1 MLRHF
6 VGGPDAAKFVVS
18 QSPNGELG
26 WRYMS
31 LYPRPV
37 RSWWST
43 YWRAVMGVFLTL
55 VAIGIVF
62 ILAFLTGADKPP
74 SRSTNL
80 SLAILTAL
88 FQFGAAWMFQG
99 VGKAAPSLVETSARR
114 LTRLTVQA
122 EQAEAWAQAAL
133 EKDDPKANQSEL
145 RTVLGQVSVSLSY
158 LGEGTLDAA
167 NDWRHLHDGSVERA
181 MRTLKNPLN
190 GGTEFNDQQP
200 E

>member
-1 MLRHF
+1 M
-6 VGGPDAAKFVVS
+6 
-18 QSPNGELG
+18 
-26 WRYMS
+26 
-31 LYPRPV
+31 
-37 RSWWST
+37 RSWLRT
-43 YWRAVMGVFLTL
+43 YWRVLAGALLTLAGLGVVFL
-55 VAIGIVF
+55 
-62 ILAFLTGADKPP
+62 LAFLTGAEKPP

-80 SLAILTAL
+80 SLALITTL

-99 VGKAAPSLVETSARR
+99 VGKAEPALVETSARR

-133 EKDDPKANQSEL
+133 EKDNPKASQAEL
-145 RTVLGQVSVSLSY
+145 RAVLGQLSVSLSY

-181 MRTLKNPLN
+181 IKTLKNPSN
-190 GGTEFNDQQP
+190 GGTEPDDQQS